1 MSRTLRALMTMRV
14 WRALRRDESGQDLL
28 EYGLLAVIIGIA
40 GILAFPAIVDKL
52 SVGYA
57 DSNTAI
63 QTDWEP
69 CPPGGC
75 TP

>member
-1 MSRTLRALMTMRV
+1 MNGTVSARMTTRGL
-14 WRALRRDESGQDLL
+14 RALRRDESGQDLL

-40 GILAFPAIVDKL
+40 GILAFPSIVNKL
-52 SVGYA
+52 SDGYA

-63 QTDWEP
+63 QVDWEP

-75 TP
+75 AP

>member
-1 MSRTLRALMTMRV
+1 MKG
-14 WRALRRDESGQDLL
+14 WRALRRDESGQDVL

-40 GILAFPAIVDKL
+40 GILVFPIIVNKL
-52 SVGYA
+52 GAGYVN
-57 DSNTAI
+57 SNTAI
-63 QTDWEP
+63 QADWEP